1 MKNLEDTVVKAKDKM
16 PEVTPTPPGFHP
28 QATAHELKSRL
39 NWGEPGLTIVD
50 VRDRSAFN
58 ECRIMGAI
66 TMPMS
71 SLQEIAESGTLP
83 LLPRR
88 DIYVYGASDEDTA
101 SAARVLRQAGYNR
114 VAELKGGLLDW
125 QEIGGPIE
133 GSDSEKP
140 LTEGSFNVGAR
151 LREFAAQKEKEKKMK

>member
-1 MKNLEDTVVKAKDKM
+1 MKNVEDTIVKAKDKM
-16 PEVTPTPPGFHP
+16 PEVTPTPPGFHS

-39 NWGEPGLTIVD
+39 NWGEPGLTIID

-71 SLQEIAESGTLP
+71 SLQETAKSGILP

-88 DIYVYGASDEDTA
+88 DIYVYGATDEETA
-101 SAARVLRQAGYNR
+101 SAANTLRQAGYNR
-114 VAELKGGLLDW
+114 VAELKGGLSDW
-125 QEIGGPIE
+125 QEIGGSVE
-133 GSDSEKP
+133 GSNSEKP